1 MLIFKHFW
9 ARVAAIAV
17 LGVSLA
23 ACSGDDGKTGPA
35 GPSGPAGPQGP
46 SGPAGPSQGV
56 PVDSAELINIEVTT
70 VTVPAGGGAPVVELA
85 LTNDLTQ
92 GLFGLPAGDIRFVL
106 AQLTPGSGGG
116 SSEWQSYVTRDSAG
130 IPNAQAYTE
139 TATSGTWVDNGN
151 GTYQYTFA
159 QALTAYPAGPA
170 YDETKT
176 HRIGVEIR
184 GQAPISSNGIL
195 TFVPVGGDPLFE
207 RRIVDNNTCFACH
220 DIINFHGGPRTDIDY
235 CVTCHNPYSIDGDTA
250 AEPWGGTVD
259 MTAMTHKIHYGE
271 NLTNGYFIV
280 GFGGRVIDYSDV
292 VFPQDVRN
300 CTTCHEESDANTPQ
314 ASNWRLVQN
323 VESCGSCHDNID
335 FAAGE
340 HPGGINDNSTCVQC
354 HGPDSTV
361 DGGNLRVEVVHN
373 LPVQEASRNF
383 QYNVENVLNMT
394 VGQNPEVQFSVT
406 NPNDGSFY
414 DILNDPAFTTCAG
427 GASRLQIGISWN
439 TDDYTNTNSG
449 SDPAQPLSAGLNAL
463 ACFGNPGATP
473 VAGNPGWFSV
483 TAANPLP
490 ADATGTAAV
499 TIDGH
504 PALTIDGNVE
514 RIPVRNI
521 VEYVGIDGGAATARR
536 EVVSIA
542 SCNNCHQELVLHGNN
557 RTDEPAVC
565 VTCHNPNATDARQRV
580 PVADP
585 EDPPVDCV
593 NVLGTDDVTIDM
605 KYMVH
610 AIHAAGATGETYEV
624 CGFRNSVHTYDFTYP
639 GRLNNCE
646 GCHIRREDLGRG
658 QSPTYF
664 PVDPS
669 VVLGT
674 TVDVGPD
681 PTPIDDVAI
690 SPNTAVCS
698 SCHVS
703 DLARNHMVQNGGD
716 FNAGKAADSTLIS
729 SGVETCELCHGEGRS
744 SDVEV
749 VHGVR
754 DFPLN

>member
-1 MLIFKHFW
+1 MLIFKNFW
-9 ARVAAIAV
+9 ARFAAIAV
-17 LGVSLA
+17 LGVALA

-46 SGPAGPSQGV
+46 SGPPGPGQGI
-56 PVDSAELINIEVTT
+56 PVDSAELINIEVTSIS
-70 VTVPAGGGAPVVELA
+70 VPAGGGAPVVDIT

-92 GLFGLPAGDIRFVL
+92 GLFGLPAGQIRFVI
-106 AQLTPGSGGG
+106 AQLSPGSGGG

-130 IPNAQAYTE
+130 IPDAQATTE
-139 TATSGTWVDNGN
+139 TATAGTWVDNGD

-176 HRIGVEIR
+176 HRLGIEIR
-184 GQAPISSNGIL
+184 GQAPISSNGII
-195 TFVPVGGDPLFE
+195 TFVPTGGDPLFE

-235 CVTCHNPYSIDGDTA
+235 CVTCHNPYSIDGDSA

-259 MTAMTHKIHYGE
+259 MTPMIHKIHYGE
-271 NLTNGYFIV
+271 NLTNGYFIF
-280 GFGGRVIDYSDV
+280 GFGGRIHDYSDV

-300 CTTCHEESDANTPQ
+300 CTTCHEEDDANTPQ
-314 ASNWRLVQN
+314 ASNWREVPN
-323 VESCGSCHDNID
+323 KVACGSCHDDID
-335 FAAGE
+335 WDAGD
-340 HPGGINDNSTCVQC
+340 HPGGINNDDSCVVC
-354 HGPDSTV
+354 HGPESSV
-361 DGGNLRVEVVHN
+361 QNGELRVEVVHE
-373 LPVQEASRNF
+373 LPVQISSQNY
-383 QYNVENVLNMT
+383 QYNIENVLDMT
-394 VGQNPEVQFSVT
+394 VGSNPTVEFSVT
-406 NPNDGSFY
+406 NPNDGSYY
-414 DILNDPAFTTCAG
+414 DILNDPEWTTCAG
-427 GASRLQIGISWN
+427 GASRLQIGIAWN

-449 SDPAQPLSAGLNAL
+449 SDPAQPMSAGLNAL

-473 VAGNPGWFSV
+473 VAGSPGWFSV
-483 TAANPLP
+483 TTADPLP

-504 PALTIDGNVE
+504 PAETIDGSVE
-514 RIPVRNI
+514 RIPVRNVI
-521 VEYVGIDGGAATARR
+521 EYVGIDGGAADPRR
-536 EVVSIA
+536 EVVDIA
-542 SCNNCHQELVLHGNN
+542 NCNNCHQELVLHGNN

-585 EDPPVDCV
+585 DDPPTDCV
-593 NVLGTDDVTIDM
+593 NVLGADDVTIDM
-605 KYMVH
+605 KVMVH
-610 AIHAAGATGETYEV
+610 AIHAGGATGETYEV
-624 CGFRNSVHTYDFTYP
+624 CGFRNSVHTYDFAYP

-646 GCHIRREDLGRG
+646 GCHNEG
-658 QSPTYF
+658 TYF

-669 VVLGT
+669 AVLGT
-674 TVDVGPD
+674 TVDVGAD

-698 SCHVS
+698 TCHTS

-744 SDVEV
+744 ADVEE

-754 DFPLN
+754 NFPLN